1 MPEKRIQVLLPK
13 VASDTLEVYWRM
25 LELMVQLLVTLLVLA
40 TVKRGST
47 WGDVLVEITW
57 HPNKLTLPLPSTLI
71 TVAVLLNSGYEL
83 FVC

>member
-47 WGDVLVEITW
+47 WGEVLVEVTK
-57 HPNKLTLPLPSTLI
+57 HPNKLIRPLPPTFI
-71 TVAVLLNSGYEL
+71 TVAVLVKVG
-83 FVC
+83 F

>member
-40 TVKRGST
+40 TIMRGST
-47 WGDVLVEITW
+47 WGEVLVEITW
-57 HPNKLTLPLPSTLI
+57 HPNKFILPLPETLI
-71 TVAVLLNSGYEL
+71 TVAVLVKLG
-83 FVC
+83 F